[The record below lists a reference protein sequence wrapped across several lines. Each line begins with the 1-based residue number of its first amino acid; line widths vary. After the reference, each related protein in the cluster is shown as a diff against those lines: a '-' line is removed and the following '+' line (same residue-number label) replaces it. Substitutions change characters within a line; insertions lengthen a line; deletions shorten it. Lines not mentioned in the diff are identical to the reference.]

1 VCFLHK
7 NVCEYSSLVPGGAD
21 LWCGIMEERRVSAN
35 PAAQKEEKKEFD
47 MNMTC
52 LTTQDKLYRISV
64 LREELRRLDAQ
75 LIRYRFCTSRFA
87 QPEYYV
93 EIVFENERAAAL
105 LGTDYPAAQILF
117 DKLVCGLVTPCTLC
131 DIMQDIKN
139 DSNSLQT

>member
-1 VCFLHK
+1 MCFLHK
-7 NVCEYSSLVPGGAD
+7 NVCEYSSLVPRGAD
-21 LWCGIMEERRVSAN
+21 LLCGIMEERRVSAN
-35 PAAQKEEKKEFD
+35 RAAQKEEKKEFD

-93 EIVFENERAAAL
+93 EIVFENERAA
-105 LGTDYPAAQILF
+105 G
-117 DKLVCGLVTPCTLC
+117 
-131 DIMQDIKN
+131 
-139 DSNSLQT
+139 